1 MTLTEAVAAV
11 LVAALSAGGV
21 GTAMVARQSKAR
33 GVTEQDVAD
42 TARPVDD
49 TRWDAMRP
57 VLDRLR
63 SVEARL
69 DRRDRL
75 VRVVGKRLDLNTVRL
90 RVWMDSQPEAPA
102 EVLVVHDDLVDLSR
116 AMEIDDEEA

>member
-33 GVTEQDVAD
+33 GVTEEDVAD

-102 EVLVVHDDLVDLSR
+102 EVLVVHDDLMDLSR
-116 AMEIDDEEA
+116 TMEDDE